1 MECHNCKT
9 SRLIASVRERFGEKI
24 PTELRAILHDTCLV
38 CSHACRTCRTLVPD
52 GPEPAPQ
59 DPKAQQKGRKPSK
72 PPKKRPPVSAYARKR
87 AIERKLLALSRITT
101 EPAKDLPP
109 PPKPSADDIFFGR
122 AEALS
127 RDRAPTLAPR
137 IVSSDPAA
145 VAALKAEL
153 AQIITAHCSRCDQ
166 SQDDNPSHRGI
177 TFVSKDADN
186 GSDDPNVQLEDW
198 LLAQKET
205 DALEVYRSGCT
216 ALPADIEN
224 AFRVQ
229 LTEFAQLSVYDKLL
243 VCVLMSQKPGYTNRY
258 YTLADFARLRWL
270 NNPET
275 AKIFAQCGINLTL
288 TGDGISKQ
296 AAHVRYG
303 NIVRKI
309 PALAAIAHGQIGK
322 GKGGGAKPV
331 RETDLEED
339 QTDFMGVL
347 FTVPPPA
354 ATTPQADPDDT
365 PAPPAAQDH
374 DDTPDRPTAVFAP
387 NISTAVRSR
396 ADSVDPDPDFD

>member
-9 SRLIASVRERFGEKI
+9 SRLIASIRERFGEKI
-24 PTELRAILHDTCLV
+24 PTELRAPLHDACLA
-38 CSHACRTCRTLVPD
+38 CSHNCRTCKTMVPD
-52 GPEPAPQ
+52 GPEPTPNAESP
-59 DPKAQQKGRKPSK
+59 KGRKGAK
-72 PPKKRPPVSAYARKR
+72 APKKRPPVSAYARKR
-87 AIERKLLALSRITT
+87 AIERKILALSRLTH
-101 EPAKDLPP
+101 EAPANTPP
-109 PPKPSADDIFFGR
+109 PQPSEDDIFFGR
-122 AEALS
+122 VDALS

-153 AQIITAHCSRCDQ
+153 AQIITSHCSRCDQ

-177 TFVSKDADN
+177 TFVSKDAD
-186 GSDDPNVQLEDW
+186 SDADDPNTNLEDW

-224 AFRVQ
+224 SFRVQ

-243 VCVLMSQKPGYTNRY
+243 VCVLMSHKPGFTNRY

-270 NNPET
+270 RDPEVSR
-275 AKIFAQCGINLTL
+275 IFSQCGINLTL

-303 NIVRKI
+303 NIVRRI
-309 PALAAIAHGQIGK
+309 PSLAAIAHGQIGK
-322 GKGGGAKPV
+322 GRGGGARTT
-331 RETDLEED
+331 READLEED
-339 QTDFMGVL
+339 QTDFMGIL
-347 FTVPPPA
+347 FTGQTAPAPRAQPPRE
-354 ATTPQADPDDT
+354 ADDAET
-365 PAPPAAQDH
+365 PAE
-374 DDTPDRPTAVFAP
+374 DRPAPVFKPNHTTA
-387 NISTAVRSR
+387 IRSQ
-396 ADSVDPDPDFD
+396 ADSVDPDPEYD